1 MSKRALLRTLAVLGV
16 LVVLWGGFALFQKS
30 MSDAPVTLELPKLN
44 IADVDRIELTRPS
57 DTVRLVRSAGAWT
70 VNGYAADQ
78 SAVADFVGALADSG
92 ATSELIARSASSHGR
107 LGVDSAGRRIEFAK
121 GDRVLLD
128 LIAGS
133 GARSAYQSA
142 YLRRDSEP
150 EVYLYRGKL
159 ATFTN
164 RALDQ
169 WRNRKIASIKRDSV
183 GRIVIGRGTRTVTV
197 ARADSGWTVGGVH
210 ADSAAVDR
218 LLTALGD
225 LRAIGFPTAAQLDSI
240 DFAKPHLRL
249 TVLGRGADTLLALV
263 ADSATSGY
271 WVRRSGN
278 PETYQVDFWR
288 MNQLTPSDSALRTP
302 PH

>member
-16 LVVLWGGFALFQKS
+16 LVVLWGAFALFQKS
-30 MSDAPVTLELPKLN
+30 MSDAPVTLELPKLT
-44 IADVDRIELTRPS
+44 IADVDSIELTRPS

-70 VNGYAADQ
+70 VNGHAADQ

-107 LGVDSAGRRIEFAK
+107 LGVDSAGRRIVFAK

-128 LIAGS
+128 VIAGS
-133 GARSAYQSA
+133 AARSYQSA

-169 WRNRKIASIKRDSV
+169 WRNRQIASIERDSV
-183 GRIVIGRGTRTVTV
+183 SRIVIGRGTRTVTV
-197 ARADSGWTVGGVH
+197 ARADSGWTVGGAR
-210 ADSAAVDR
+210 ADSAAVGR

-225 LRAIGFPTAAQLDSI
+225 LRAIGFPTAAQMDSI
-240 DFAKPHLRL
+240 DFAKPRLRL
-249 TVLGRGADTLLALV
+249 TVLGRGADTLLSLV
-263 ADSATSGY
+263 ADSASSGY
-271 WVRRSGN
+271 WVRRAGN

-288 MNQLTPSDSALRTP
+288 MNQITPTDSALRGL